1 MKKLY
6 TLICAGLLISF
17 TASAQYTN
25 TYTAQ
30 TPGNWD
36 NGGGPSIWSANP
48 PQFCNNCL
56 VNLTPAGGGIINMN
70 SRITLSGNSK
80 MVVGTGVTLLF
91 NNSGNNSLNDL
102 ANPQNFAVVLSDVGL
117 NTITWVDNTA
127 TINATNAGP
136 YDGILTATTNIVN
149 QDYTFLKEIGNAPV
163 QFHVVAPN
171 SVTITN
177 TDNALLGTTF
187 SGPNTLNNFGSLP
200 IILVSFTANL
210 DESVVDLAWTTS
222 SEVNAD
228 HIAIQRSVDAGSHW
242 STIATKAASAK
253 DTYVATNYTYTDS
266 KPASGTSEY
275 RLQLVD
281 KDGKVA
287 YSQVKTVRNGLIGAV
302 SVFPNPA
309 HDYVNVTLGGSAT
322 GSILIRLYNQS
333 GQLLQMKNVG
343 NAGGST
349 VALSVGAY
357 PTGTYTIVV
366 NGADGSKQVSSVL
379 IPK

>member
-17 TASAQYTN
+17 TSSAQYTS

-30 TPGNWD
+30 VPGNWD
-36 NGGGPSIWSANP
+36 NGAGPSIWSANP

-70 SRITLSGNSK
+70 SRITLNGNSK
-80 MVVGTGVTLLF
+80 LVVGSGVTLMF
-91 NNSGNNSLNDL
+91 NNSGNTLDL
-102 ANPQNFAVVLSDVGL
+102 ANPQNFAVVLSDVGI
-117 NTITWVDNTA
+117 NSITWVDGTA
-127 TINATNAGP
+127 TINAANAGI
-136 YDGILTATTNIVN
+136 YDGVLAATTNVVN
-149 QDYTFLKEIGNAPV
+149 QDYTFLKEIGNSPV

-177 TDNALLGTTF
+177 NNAALLGTTF

-200 IILVSFTANL
+200 IILTSFTANL
-210 DESVVDLAWTTS
+210 DEDVVDLAWTTS

-228 HIAIQRSVDAGSHW
+228 HIAIQRSVDAGAHW

-253 DTYVATNYTYTDS
+253 DSYTATNYTYTDA
-266 KPASGTSEY
+266 KPAAGASEY

-302 SVFPNPA
+302 RVFPNPA
-309 HDYVNVTLGGSAT
+309 HDYVNVTLGGSST
-322 GSILIRLYNQS
+322 ESLLIRLYNQS
-333 GQLLQMKNVG
+333 GQLLQMKNVS

-349 VALSVGAY
+349 VALSVGTY

-366 NGADGSKQVSSVL
+366 NGADGAKQVSNVL
-379 IPK
+379 ISK